1 MARFQDGI
9 PHNALSSESGFL
21 ELSRPRSPMT
31 RQGQRGPR
39 SNEDP
44 PTRGVLPETL
54 DEASPNSPA
63 FVAFYG
69 AEKFCP
75 HFFRV
80 SMTHAG
86 CQPFR

>member
-1 MARFQDGI
+1 
-9 PHNALSSESGFL
+9 
-21 ELSRPRSPMT
+21 MT
-31 RQGQRGPR
+31 HQGQRGPR

-63 FVAFYG
+63 FVAFHG

-86 CQPFR
+86 VSHFARPKRFLPVRLPSHNFTGEQS